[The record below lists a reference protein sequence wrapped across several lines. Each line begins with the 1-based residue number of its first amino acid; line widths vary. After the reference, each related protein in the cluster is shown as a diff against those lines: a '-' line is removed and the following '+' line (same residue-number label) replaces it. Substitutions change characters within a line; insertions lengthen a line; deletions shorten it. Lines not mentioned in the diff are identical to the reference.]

1 MRLLKPGI
9 AFIWVLLLCTA
20 LASLETRERPARFRI
35 LHFNDFHGQVEPSVG
50 RTGEESGGLA
60 RLIGMADSRR
70 EAARAERVETRIV
83 CAGDVFTGTA
93 FSTLFQGDPEFQVLK
108 KAGLFAMTAGNHEW
122 DFGAGTLM
130 RRISDSGIPLLLCN
144 VSAAEPSHAFWRP
157 WTAVRTGGI
166 VVGFTGVTTPETPTT
181 TAPGNTEG
189 FAFSDPVSALSALC
203 SENPGGWDFLVVLSH
218 CGFEQDRRIAR
229 EVGGVGLIVGG
240 HDHKVMET
248 PHLENGVPIVQAG
261 DRGRFLGEVEIALS
275 RSSPPAVTGR
285 LLSVSPSTGE
295 NGEVAALLRPYL
307 EKEEAALGAVLGRLP
322 VALSGDRVLL
332 RTGEAPLGDFVA
344 DALRKASEAE
354 AAFINGGALRAGLPA
369 GDVTGRDLYA
379 CLPFFDSLTTVLLTG
394 EQIQALLDR
403 CASMSREDP
412 PGGFLQVSGVEVVYD
427 DGGAVSVRVGNA
439 PLDRAKSYRVACTQ
453 FLLSGGDG
461 LVEFTAGRDAR
472 DWGLGLQEILR
483 RELSRPDVRIPQ
495 SGGRIVRR

>member
-1 MRLLKPGI
+1 M
-9 AFIWVLLLCTA
+9 
-20 LASLETRERPARFRI
+20 
-35 LHFNDFHGQVEPSVG
+35 
-50 RTGEESGGLA
+50 
-60 RLIGMADSRR
+60 
-70 EAARAERVETRIV
+70 
-83 CAGDVFTGTA
+83 
-93 FSTLFQGDPEFQVLK
+93 
-108 KAGLFAMTAGNHEW
+108 
-122 DFGAGTLM
+122 
-130 RRISDSGIPLLLCN
+130 
-144 VSAAEPSHAFWRP
+144 
-157 WTAVRTGGI
+157 
-166 VVGFTGVTTPETPTT
+166 
-181 TAPGNTEG
+181 
-189 FAFSDPVSALSALC
+189 
-203 SENPGGWDFLVVLSH
+203 
-218 CGFEQDRRIAR
+218 
-229 EVGGVGLIVGG
+229 
-240 HDHKVMET
+240 
-248 PHLENGVPIVQAG
+248 
-261 DRGRFLGEVEIALS
+261 
-275 RSSPPAVTGR
+275 
-285 LLSVSPSTGE
+285 GE